1 LKYTLLF
8 AFPGALM
15 HFQQSV
21 ISRKR
26 IQDFLVLKEQNE
38 ESSRSEYRVANT
50 DQRPYVQLDN
60 VYAQWNVRHC
70 RGSAF
75 SYMTIKN
82 VDAK

>member
-1 LKYTLLF
+1 
-8 AFPGALM
+8 
-15 HFQQSV
+15 
-21 ISRKR
+21 
-26 IQDFLVLKEQNE
+26 LKEQNE